1 MIGENIKTL
10 RAYLG
15 LSQEDLAHAIGRVT
29 GFIGNVE
36 LGRCG
41 VSRDTID
48 KICKAYDVNEEWLRS
63 GEGSMF
69 TTHRPPVDRE
79 NIGTRVKEVRK
90 NNNLTQAQFGE
101 EIGFSKNYIYYVETG
116 KNDPSNDFLR
126 AVSRKFDVSVVWLK
140 TGVDEPD
147 DDLSDVFDW
156 LRDRPDVVAELRER
170 MKGR

>member
-36 LGRCG
+36 LGRSG

-63 GEGSMF
+63 GEGSIF
-69 TTHRPPVDRE
+69 TSLV
-79 NIGTRVKEVRK
+79 
-90 NNNLTQAQFGE
+90 
-101 EIGFSKNYIYYVETG
+101 G
-116 KNDPSNDFLR
+116 KSRSLNRFLFPND
-126 AVSRKFDVSVVWLK
+126 
-140 TGVDEPD
+140 
-147 DDLSDVFDW
+147 
-156 LRDRPDVVAELRER
+156 
-170 MKGR
+170 